1 MTTSNSLLASL
12 AIIKSNWDYSQES
25 YVDNFLPFF
34 LDAAKGAG
42 GPITPAGAKLHIRD
56 RFGIDVPEGV
66 LTTLSRRAAHK
77 QYGRRE
83 NGSFVADL
91 TKFDD
96 IRDLNRQKA
105 AYLRKQSALVTELV
119 TYAANRFERILSVED
134 AEDALLNYIEE
145 HSVPILGSVMK
156 GAPYD
161 SRPAPRSSPDKEYIV
176 NSFISDVVSSMPAS
190 FEHLETVVK
199 GSMLAVSLYLPN
211 NSELGK
217 RFDRTTLYFDA
228 PVLLKALGYEG
239 VDAKAAAQDLLALS
253 RSAGAELACF
263 THSVS
268 EVKGILDR
276 SAAKA
281 LQGGF
286 HGNHRRATDAYFA
299 SEGFSGSDILLLS
312 QRLEEDVAALG
323 ITIRERPAAT
333 AELTVDELALEEVMD
348 ASITYSSRDTLL
360 NDLDSL
366 TAVHRLRGGRS
377 SSRLETC
384 RALLVTTNGGL
395 ARVGR
400 LFFAREEGDHGW
412 PPVLT
417 DHHLATLV
425 WLKKPQAAPALP
437 RRQILA
443 DCFAALEP
451 GGRIWDRYLE
461 EIDRLGR
468 RGKAS
473 ENDLMLLRYSTEAQR
488 SLMDRTMGDADQ
500 VTAETV
506 TDILGKVRANI
517 LATTERERDIASQ
530 AASKTQAALENVE
543 ESLRERERSLA
554 SEHAAKLA
562 AEDRST
568 TLEARVVALETKA
581 ETLRKAAS
589 AKATR
594 HAAVTYWVVLG
605 FCAVVLLYAAF
616 ATFLPDG
623 IMPGWGKPAMPFC
636 LAFAGVGGLVTLM
649 WGGSIKGTA
658 GRFRRAHENY
668 LERRYLRALGG

>member
-34 LDAAKGAG
+34 LDAAKGAS
-42 GPITPAGAKLHIRD
+42 GPITPAGAKLHIRE

-83 NGSFVADL
+83 NGSFIADP

-105 AYLRKQSALVTELV
+105 DYLRKQSALVNELV

-161 SRPAPRSSPDKEYIV
+161 SRPAPRSSPDTEYIV

-239 VDAKAAAQDLLALS
+239 EDAKAAAQDLLALS
-253 RSAGAELACF
+253 RAAGADLACF

-286 HGNHRRATDAYFA
+286 HGSHRRATDAYFA

-323 ITIRERPAAT
+323 LTIRERPAAT

-425 WLKKPQAAPALP
+425 WLKKPQAAPTLP

-506 TDILGKVRANI
+506 ADILDKVRANI

-530 AASKTQAALENVE
+530 TASKTQAALENVE

-589 AKATR
+589 AKAKR

-605 FCAVVLLYAAF
+605 FCGVVLLYAAF

-636 LAFAGVGGLVTLM
+636 LAFAGIGGFATLM

-668 LERRYLRALGG
+668 LEGRYLRALGG

>member
-34 LDAAKGAG
+34 LDAAKSAS
-42 GPITPAGAKLHIRD
+42 GPITPAAAKVHIRE

-77 QYGRRE
+77 HYGRRE
-83 NGSFVADL
+83 NGCFIADR
-91 TKFDD
+91 TKLDD

-105 AYLRKQSALVTELV
+105 DYLRKQSALVNELV

-161 SRPAPRSSPDKEYIV
+161 SRSVPRSSPDTDYIV

-239 VDAKAAAQDLLALS
+239 EDAKAAAQDLLALS
-253 RSAGAELACF
+253 RSAGAELACLA
-263 THSVS
+263 HSVN

-286 HGNHRRATDAYFA
+286 YGGHRRATDAYFA
-299 SEGFSGSDILLLS
+299 NEGFSGSDILLLS

-323 ITIRERPAAT
+323 LTIRERPAPS

-384 RALLVTTNGGL
+384 RALLVTTNGAL

-400 LFFAREEGDHGW
+400 LFFAKEGDHGW

-461 EIDRLGR
+461 EIERLGR

-506 TDILGKVRANI
+506 AEILDKVRANI

-530 AASKTQAALENVE
+530 TASKTQAALQDIEV
-543 ESLRERERSLA
+543 SLRESERSLA
-554 SEHAAKLA
+554 AEHAAKLS

-589 AKATR
+589 AKAKR
-594 HAAVTYWVVLG
+594 HAAVAYWVVLG
-605 FCAVVLLYAAF
+605 FCGVVLLYAAF
-616 ATFLPDG
+616 ATLLPDG
-623 IMPGWGKPAMPFC
+623 IIPGWGKPIVPFC
-636 LAFAGVGGLVTLM
+636 FAFSGVGGSLTLM
-649 WGGSIKGTA
+649 LGGSIKGTV
-658 GRFRRAHENY
+658 GKFRRAHENY
-668 LERRYLRALGG
+668 LEGRYLRLLGG